1 MEQTQAMSAAS
12 KTDRKHAPAA
22 RRRLMTAAA
31 VALLA
36 GSPLGAGAAQL
47 IVSAND
53 GLNQMID
60 GTYHVKPGVQH
71 GSLTGYDASVV
82 PPRKLWEVPADH
94 SAVGPPAGVAVSR
107 DGRFAFV
114 SNPAVPDPQHPDK
127 AAAPAELQI
136 FDLTASPPALID
148 RPKLASKPWGVA
160 LNPAGTLLLAASGKG
175 EVYALALDGGKVVSS
190 TAVALGP
197 DTARVMS
204 VAITPDGK
212 WALATKRGENT
223 LAVLKIDGTA
233 VSYTGRDITT
243 GSNPYSVVVSPDG
256 RQAAVTDIGRSSG
269 DTDAVTFID
278 LTQPVFHAKG
288 VVAVAATPEAVTI
301 SPDGRFMAVT
311 SINGS
316 NVAHGKPGSSTSALI
331 QVFDLSKPVPALADA
346 VEVSANAQGVLFTPD
361 SRHLLVQEFSLGR
374 NTLFDFDGT
383 RLTKRAEALPVDG
396 GPSAIAATYP

>member
-1 MEQTQAMSAAS
+1 MSAAR
-12 KTDRKHAPAA
+12 KTDRKRIPAV
-22 RRRLMTAAA
+22 RRRLVTTATA
-31 VALLA
+31 VLLA
-36 GSPLGAGAAQL
+36 GSPLCASAAQL

-53 GLNQMID
+53 GLNEMID
-60 GTYHVKPGVQH
+60 GAYHVKAGAQH
-71 GSLTGYDASVV
+71 GSLTGYDASVF
-82 PPRKLWEVPADH
+82 PPRKLWEIPADH

-127 AAAPAELQI
+127 PASPAELQI
-136 FDLTASPPALID
+136 VDLTTVPPAIID
-148 RPKLASKPWGVA
+148 RPKLATRPWGIA
-160 LNPAGTLLLAASGKG
+160 INPAGTLLLAASGKG
-175 EVYALALDGGKVVSS
+175 AVDVLALDGGKVVSS
-190 TAVALGP
+190 GTVAVGP

-223 LAVLKIDGTA
+223 LAVLKIEGTT
-233 VSYTGRDITT
+233 VSYTGQDITT

-269 DTDAVTFID
+269 DADAVTFVD

-288 VVAVAATPEAVTI
+288 VVAVAATPEAVAI
-301 SPDGRFMAVT
+301 SPDGRSMAIT

-316 NVAHGKPGSSTSALI
+316 NLAKGKSGSSTVSLI
-331 QVFDLSKPVPALADA
+331 QVFDLSGKVPTLAAA

-361 SRHLLVQEFSLGR
+361 SRHLLVQEFGLIGLS
-374 NTLFDFDGT
+374 LFDFDGT
-383 RLTKRAEALPVDG
+383 RLSAMWPSLPLEA